1 MGILTDSGVTCQDL
15 VELSSQI
22 RAIPGMERHLA
33 RRSSK
38 PKPSIKPFR
47 YRLQDEWA
55 RWIADQPWQ
64 WYVTL
69 TFASDD
75 PNAFTTKAET
85 KHCEFAQRC
94 YRRWIRVLNE
104 RRFGKRFRKK
114 GLGISHVQAIELQ
127 KRGVAHFHAL
137 LDGVEP
143 LEYKLAH
150 EEWPHGIAWIRPYD
164 AEKGGA
170 GYLSK
175 YVSKGGELD
184 MWLAPQMRLHAPKNA
199 SS

>member
-1 MGILTDSGVTCQDL
+1 MGILTDPGVTCQDL
-15 VELSSQI
+15 AELSAQI
-22 RAIPGMERHLA
+22 RSIPGMERRLA
-33 RRSSK
+33 QPSSK
-38 PKPSIKPFR
+38 TRAGLKPFR

-55 RWIADQPWQ
+55 RWIAEQPWQ

-69 TFASDD
+69 TFASED
-75 PNAFTTKAET
+75 PHAFTAKAEV

-94 YRRWIRVLNE
+94 YRRWIRSINE
-104 RRFGKRFRKK
+104 ERFGKRFRRK
-114 GLGISHVQAIELQ
+114 GHGVSHVQAIELQ

-143 LEYKLAH
+143 LEYGIAH
-150 EEWPHGIAWIRPYD
+150 EKWPHGMAWIKPYEAD
-164 AEKGGA
+164 KGGA
-170 GYLSK
+170 SYLSK

-184 MWLAPQMRLHAPKNA
+184 MWLSPQMRLHAPKNA